1 MFGHSHCNAN
11 NSEVDVNNGQNKTI
25 LKIHPHP
32 GNPPSSNQGWENGVF
47 WPFLIRGGEGGR
59 EGEGGHLLL
68 DFILSKTVTPFRNI
82 ACGFRFLDEAG
93 PRDI

>member
-11 NSEVDVNNGQNKTI
+11 NSEVEVNIRRKFTLTPVTPLFKRRMGKWRVLSI
-25 LKIHPHP
+25 LD
-32 GNPPSSNQGWENGVF
+32 S
-47 WPFLIRGGEGGR
+47 RGGGEVEEGR
-59 EGEGGHLLL
+59 LLL

>member
-11 NSEVDVNNGQNKTI
+11 NSEVEVNIRRKFTLTPVTPLFKRRMGKWRVLSI
-25 LKIHPHP
+25 LD
-32 GNPPSSNQGWENGVF
+32 S
-47 WPFLIRGGEGGR
+47 RGGGGGGGR

-68 DFILSKTVTPFRNI
+68 YFILSKTVTPFRNI